1 MVNDRD
7 KTKRQLIDELVQLRQ
22 RISELEDSEIQC
34 NQAEQLRTRTEFS
47 TYEHRANYIK
57 RKINSLLWS

>member
-1 MVNDRD
+1 MVKDRD

-22 RISELEDSEIQC
+22 RISELEDSETQH
-34 NQAEQLRTRTEFS
+34 NQAEQLRIRAEYN
-47 TYEHRANYIK
+47 TYQHRANYIK